1 MNATCTWLIVTLPE
15 GCGGRAD
22 CANAP
27 TDNSLKKRANPK
39 TDRRVQL
46 GDRM

>member
-27 TDNSLKKRANPK
+27 TENMLNKRANHK
-39 TDRRVQL
+39 TGRRVQL
-46 GDRM
+46 GNPA